1 MLRKSKIRLLA
12 VISTIII
19 AFAGLTTSVWA
30 KIEIDTSKMPPGY
43 VLVKKTDKN
52 IAPGITETQIVSNTK
67 QGDMQQIDYLME
79 VDMSENSSTKVVASY
94 GANYDASSWELAT
107 MAEQIDGYEAY
118 MKKNGIK
125 NEEVVAAVNA
135 DFFNM
140 GTGEPMGAL
149 VMNGKIIKKPTDL
162 YFCITKDGKADLRE
176 ANEPLDDVEQ
186 AVGGRL
192 WLVKDGKVQPMT
204 DHVRMT
210 REAIGIKADGSIV
223 TFTTHG
229 ISDKSA
235 GRSTDELASMMA
247 AAGCVDA
254 IQIDG
259 GGSATYM
266 AKYEGTDKIEVRN
279 NPSDGK
285 LRSVSSGLLFISTSV
300 KDGVFD
306 HSSITPNE
314 EVYTPGQTVEFKAV
328 GVDGGGG
335 EAPIPQEITWN
346 VEDTELATIDA
357 KTGIA
362 TLKDDKEGT
371 LIVNQIYKGQIVGTA
386 SIEIRHPDSISFK
399 TEEVSLGFEASSTL
413 GLEVRWQQQD
423 VHIVDGDINW
433 ELSNPDMG
441 RFEGNTFISS
451 DGKTLEG
458 TITARSKYNSDVNG
472 SIHAIIGKLPTI
484 AWDFEDQVVKDDETG
499 KETVIPAKE
508 YWEIGKGSN
517 ADTPFKVMP
526 SVEDGTVDANAE
538 IVDID
543 TGEVRMGKNA
553 LKLSYDFTKSPDA
566 TRGAYFGT
574 KDDYEVPGTPTAIG
588 VWVWAPDGI
597 DNFWLRGQVPYMQ
610 ADGTW
615 SNGSTTYVDFTYQP
629 NQKLPDGTIV
639 SKEESGI
646 NWEGWKYLEADLTQ
660 KGATKF
666 KLQAGATFR
675 IMYVPGIGMGTKTA
689 GSIYLDNM
697 QFVYGTNV
705 EDTDSPIVDTLEYST
720 DNVTYNS
727 FGDNAVINSNKISF
741 MSTFHDIQNKYSKG
755 IEYDLVRMYVDGVN
769 VGVKGQDE
777 SGETIFSDN
786 FIIDDSKNTS
796 YLYDMEF
803 ANGLHSIKTV
813 IRDKGGNE
821 TEYTEHFLVQGN
833 NAEHTSLSLEKAST
847 ANPVLGKKY
856 ELLIKTNRLDD
867 LDEISAKIS
876 IKKAF
881 AQDYEIIWND
891 DFNEVSNTYNANKGV
906 LSISGKRKAEASNT
920 GEGIIATIRLKMP
933 TDIKQGT
940 EFVYSVTNGSATYN
954 SDKAEHYA
962 KSFSTDKESIEVFAP
977 LNVKTDTMFL
987 GKSGKIY
994 VTDADGHKVEDA
1006 LVYVDGT
1013 NQLVGK
1019 TNVEGFIETEELS
1032 KSVAQFSIYAKKD
1045 EDISFIY
1052 TDFCFAIAGS
1062 EDGLPQHIMS
1072 HAVKDATTQKSISWF
1087 TDPFASNDKAVMQ
1100 IATKADYDTSGETAF
1115 NVINGTTKIIKLNG
1129 SANQGDNH
1137 AFRLNSVI
1145 AEGLKPG
1152 TAYVYRVGD
1161 EKQYSDI
1168 KSFTTPY
1175 ENKNVNFFVL
1185 GDIQTLDMDRTN
1197 RIASTLMN
1205 SGVSYDFGLQ
1215 TGDAVDNG
1223 AKFEYWDGIANLY
1236 GELLDSTNM
1245 IHVFGNHEYEGDLSG
1260 SNSKAIYNIPT
1271 ENNGDYYSF
1280 KYGNVYF
1287 AVINYTKDTTKLD
1300 NAMKWLIADAKA
1312 SDATWKVVAVHQPP
1326 YFTNPTGG
1334 NDLMHKVLPPA
1345 CDEADIDF
1353 VFSGHDHTYNRTK
1366 PLVGGKVNEKGT
1378 VYMISGTTGDKMYPT
1393 VDSGFEFEKYI
1404 TSFDGVYM
1412 TVSVTANTFKIEAR
1426 EANGN
1431 LLDSYTRTKS
1441 FACDDNGHEYVLK
1454 EGLVSCVHCKEVIE
1468 LSNFT
1473 GILKDSVSGKTMG
1486 YIGGQMQVGWKQFDD
1501 QVYFFNEKGYS
1512 EKVTI
1517 IKRDEPSC
1525 MVQERTVYHC
1535 DVANDNYEV
1544 VGTRPPLHIYEN
1556 KEDGSRICKVC
1567 GWKQVDISQLDIKLN
1582 YDAYYYN
1589 GSPRR
1594 ATMEVSYTDEKG
1606 KKTIFKQGSEFL
1618 ISCSNN
1624 VYPGKATYEF
1634 IPIEVNIGDAVDRHC
1649 GSITGGRFKRT
1660 YDILLRKP
1668 KEVKA
1673 TDITENSVKLSWD
1686 NVACVTGYEVYQYDE
1701 VNKEYKLLK
1710 TLPIEEN
1717 SKSSEFT
1724 VNNLHSVQNYKF
1736 KIRSYLKG
1744 VDGKTY
1750 YSDFTKD
1757 KVVKTTSIAV
1767 DTPENLKATDVQE
1780 AVLTLSWDKVI
1791 NAMGYKVYQYN
1802 SETNK
1807 YEVIRTITNNT
1818 CMLKKLKPDATYKFK
1833 VRAYVVE
1840 NAKYSYSD
1848 YTEEISVKTK
1858 TIPTTISAPILNS
1871 AKVSKGVLTLSWNK
1885 VDNAT
1890 AYNVYRYNRQTKKYE
1905 NITWTK
1911 ETSIELKG
1919 EPKGE
1924 INTYRIKAYYNK
1936 LNTVVLS
1943 NYSQAQSAKIL
1954 DSTVLSTVN
1963 ATETTL
1969 SFTWKP
1975 VKGATGYT
1983 VYRREI
1989 REKEWKSLGA
1999 TTKTTYTDNTCEVGV
2014 SYAYRILP
2022 YGKVNGVAYFGPY
2035 SDSVK
2040 GMLLGS
2046 TIEAPTLDPIV
2057 ASKGVLTLSWNG
2069 VNNAT
2074 GYEIYHY
2081 NRQIG
2086 KYEKIAETN
2095 ELTIALTEQPKG
2107 EIDTY
2112 RVKAYFESGE
2122 RVISSRYSNAQSA
2135 KLFENAVLSS
2145 AEQVEGESVD
2155 SEEEPKDNLK
2165 LTWTKV
2171 DGANGYTIYRMERE
2185 KKVWERLGATANS
2198 TYIDTTCVEGVHYS
2212 YRILPY
2218 GKVNGAVFFG
2228 PYSKF
2233 VEGMLFK
2240 KVEVTDAKYREE
2252 KIEIAWSEVPGV
2264 VGYNVYR
2271 YNVETENWDTLQSVI
2286 EGTKYFDETVVAG
2299 ETYAYIIKPYYR
2311 TLTHKV
2317 KYGPNSEMLTIK
2329 AE

>member
-1 MLRKSKIRLLA
+1 MLGERSKRLFTAIFVLMLTF
-12 VISTIII
+12 V
-19 AFAGLTTSVWA
+19 GLTTPVQA
-30 KIEIDTSKMPPGY
+30 NIEIDTGKMPPGY
-43 VLVKKTDKN
+43 VLVKKTDRK
-52 IAPGITETQIVSNTK
+52 IAPGITETQLVSNTK

-79 VDMSENSSTKVVASY
+79 VDMSEKSSIKVVASY
-94 GANYDASSWELAT
+94 GSDYDTSSWELAT
-107 MAEQIDGYEAY
+107 MAEQIEGYEAY

-149 VMNGKIIKKPTDL
+149 VMNGKIIKKPTDV

-176 ANEPLDDVEQ
+176 ADEPLDDVEQ
-186 AVGGRL
+186 AVGGKL

-210 REAIGIKADGSIV
+210 REAIGLKADGSIV

-235 GRSTDELASMMA
+235 GRSTDELAAMMA

-285 LRSVSSGLLFISTSV
+285 LRAVSSGLLFISTSV

-314 EVYTPGQTVEFKAV
+314 EVYTPGQTIKFEAV

-335 EAPIPQEITWN
+335 EALIPEGITWSVDN
-346 VEDTELATIDA
+346 TELATIDA
-357 KTGIA
+357 KTGVA
-362 TLKDDKEGT
+362 TLKDKEGT
-371 LIVNQIYKGQIVGTA
+371 LTVNQIHNGQTVGTA

-399 TEEVSLGFEASSTL
+399 TEEVSLGFEATSTL
-413 GLEVRWQQQD
+413 GLEVRWQQRE

-433 ELSNPDMG
+433 ELSNPEMG
-441 RFEGNTFISS
+441 HFEGNTFISS

-458 TITARSKYNSDVNG
+458 IITAHSRYNQEVKG
-472 SIHAIIGKLPTI
+472 SIHAIIGKLPTV
-484 AWDFEDQVVKDDETG
+484 AWDFEDQVIKNEETG
-499 KETVIPAKE
+499 EETVIPAKE
-508 YWEIGKGSN
+508 YWKIGKGSN
-517 ADTPFKVMP
+517 VDTPFKVMP

-588 VWVWAPDGI
+588 VWVWAPEGI

-639 SKEESGI
+639 SKEDSGI

-705 EDTDSPIVDTLEYST
+705 EDTDSPSIDTLEYST

-727 FGDNAVINSNKISF
+727 FGDNAIINSNKISF
-741 MSTFHDIQNKYSKG
+741 ASTFHDIQNKYSKG
-755 IEYDLVRMYVDGVN
+755 IAYDLVRMYVDGVN
-769 VGVKGQDE
+769 VGVKGQSE
-777 SGETIFSDN
+777 SGETIFADN

-821 TEYTEHFLVQGN
+821 TECTEHFLVQGN

-847 ANPVLGKKY
+847 SNPVLGKPY
-856 ELLIKTNRLDD
+856 ELQIKTNRLDD

-876 IKKAF
+876 IRKTF
-881 AQDYEIIWND
+881 AQNYKIIWNE
-891 DFNEVSNTYNANKGV
+891 DFTEVSNTYNANKGI
-906 LSISGKRKAEASNT
+906 LSISGKCKAEATNT
-920 GEGIIATIRLKMP
+920 GEGIIATIRLMMP
-933 TDIKQGT
+933 TNIKQGT
-940 EFVYSVTNGSATYN
+940 EFTYSVTNGSATYK

-977 LNVKTDTMFL
+977 LNIVADTMFL
-987 GKSGKIY
+987 GKSGKVH
-994 VTDADGHKVEDA
+994 VTDANGHNIEGA
-1006 LVYVDGT
+1006 SVYVEGIDQLLGIT
-1013 NQLVGK
+1013 NA
-1019 TNVEGFIETEELS
+1019 EGFIETEELS
-1032 KSVAQFSIYAKKD
+1032 KNVAQFSIYAKKD

-1052 TDFCFAIAGS
+1052 TDFCFEIAGS
-1062 EDGLPQHIMS
+1062 EDGIPQHIMS

-1100 IATKADYDTSGETAF
+1100 IATKTDYDESGEKAF
-1115 NVINGTTKIIKLNG
+1115 KVVNGTTQIIKLNG

-1145 AEGLKPG
+1145 ASGLKPG

-1161 EKQYSDI
+1161 EKQYSDM

-1175 ENKNVNFFVL
+1175 NNKNVNFFVL
-1185 GDIQTLDMDRTN
+1185 GDIQTLDMERTN
-1197 RIASTLMN
+1197 KIASTLMN

-1236 GELLDSTNM
+1236 GELLNSTNM

-1271 ENNGDYYSF
+1271 DNNGDYYSL

-1287 AVINYTKDTTKLD
+1287 AVINYTKDTAKLD
-1300 NAMKWLIADAKA
+1300 NAMKWLVADAKA
-1312 SDATWKVVAVHQPP
+1312 SDATWKVVAVHQPA

-1345 CDEADIDF
+1345 CDEAGIDF

-1366 PLVGGKVNEKGT
+1366 PLIGGKVDEKGT

-1412 TVSVTANTFKIEAR
+1412 TVSTTANTFKIEAR

-1431 LLDSYTRTKS
+1431 LLDSYIRTKS
-1441 FACDDNGHEYVLK
+1441 FICDEKGHEYVLK
-1454 EGLVSCVHCKEVIE
+1454 DGMVSCVHCKAVTE

-1486 YIGGQMQVGWKQFDD
+1486 YIGGQMQVGWKQFED
-1501 QVYFFNEKGYS
+1501 QVYFFNDKGYS

-1517 IKRDEPSC
+1517 VKRDEPSC

-1535 DVANDNYEV
+1535 DAASENYEV

-1556 KEDGSRICKVC
+1556 HEDGSRICKIC
-1567 GWKQVDISQLDIKLN
+1567 GWKQIDISQLDIKLN

-1624 VYPGKATYEF
+1624 IYPGKATYEF

-1660 YDILLRKP
+1660 YDILLRTP
-1668 KEVKA
+1668 KEINA
-1673 TDITENSVKLSWD
+1673 TDITENSVKLSWS
-1686 NVACVTGYEVYQYDE
+1686 NVDSVSGYEVHQYDE
-1701 VNKEYKLLK
+1701 ESKEYKLLK
-1710 TLPIEEN
+1710 AIPVEKNNKTI
-1717 SKSSEFT
+1717 EFT
-1724 VNNLHSVQNYKF
+1724 VDNLHSVQTYKF
-1736 KIRSYLKG
+1736 KVRSYLKG
-1744 VDGKTY
+1744 ADGNTY
-1750 YSDFTKD
+1750 YSDFTKERA
-1757 KVVKTTSIAV
+1757 VKTASIAV
-1767 DTPENLKATDVQE
+1767 DRPVNLKCSDVQE
-1780 AVLTLSWDKVI
+1780 AMLTLSWDKVT
-1791 NAMGYKVYQYN
+1791 NATGYKVYQYN
-1802 SETNK
+1802 ADKKK
-1807 YEVIRTITNNT
+1807 YEVVRTITNNT
-1818 CMLKKLKPDATYKFK
+1818 CTISKLKPDTAYKFK
-1833 VRAYVVE
+1833 IRAYVVE
-1840 NAKYSYSD
+1840 NAKYSYSN
-1848 YTEEISVKTK
+1848 YTEAIEVKTK
-1858 TIPTTISAPILNS
+1858 AIPTKIAAPVLDPIK
-1871 AKVSKGVLTLSWNK
+1871 ASKGVLELSWNK

-1890 AYNVYRYNRQTKKYE
+1890 AYNVYRYNRQTNKYE

-1911 ETSIELKG
+1911 ETSIELKE

-1924 INTYRIKAYYNK
+1924 INTYRVKAYYNK
-1936 LNTVVLS
+1936 LGNRVLS
-1943 NYSQAQSAKIL
+1943 TYSKSQSAKLL
-1954 DSTVLSTVN
+1954 DG
-1963 ATETTL
+1963 TTL
-1969 SFTWKP
+1969 SKINATKETLNFTWSP

-1983 VYRREI
+1983 VYRRETS
-1989 REKEWKSLGA
+1989 EKSWKSLGA
-1999 TTKTTYTDNTCEVGV
+1999 TTKTAYTDKNCEIGV

-2035 SDSVK
+2035 STSVK
-2040 GMLLGS
+2040 GMLIGS
-2046 TIEAPTLDPIV
+2046 TIEAPVLNSIK
-2057 ASKGVLTLSWNG
+2057 ASKGVLTLSWNKIG
-2069 VNNAT
+2069 NAT
-2074 GYEIYHY
+2074 GYDIYHY
-2081 NRQIG
+2081 NRQIS
-2086 KYEKIAETN
+2086 KYEKIAETQD
-2095 ELTIALTEQPKG
+2095 LTIELKEQPKG

-2122 RVISSRYSNAQSA
+2122 RIISSRYSNAQSA
-2135 KLFENAVLSS
+2135 KLFDNTVLSPV
-2145 AEQVEGESVD
+2145 EQIQGDATE
-2155 SEEEPKDNLK
+2155 SEEVQDNLK

-2171 DGANGYTIYRMERE
+2171 NGASGYTIYRMETE
-2185 KKVWERLGATANS
+2185 KKVWERLAATSNTTYTDS
-2198 TYIDTTCVEGVHYS
+2198 TCIEGTHYA

-2218 GKVNGAVFFG
+2218 GKVNGVAFFG
-2228 PYSKF
+2228 PYSNS
-2233 VEGMLFK
+2233 VEGMVFK
-2240 KVEVTDAKYREE
+2240 KLEVVESKYNEG
-2252 KIEIAWSEVPGV
+2252 KIEISWTEVPGTK
-2264 VGYNVYR
+2264 GYNVYR
-2271 YNVETENWDTLQSVI
+2271 YNAETEKWNTMKSVIKGTTYIDEAVI
-2286 EGTKYFDETVVAG
+2286 EGESY
-2299 ETYAYIIKPYYR
+2299 TYMIKPYYW
-2311 TLTHKV
+2311 TLAHKV
-2317 KYGPNSEMLTIK
+2317 KYGASSEEITVGT
-2329 AE
+2329 E

>member
-12 VISTIII
+12 VIVTIII
-19 AFAGLTTSVWA
+19 AFAGFTTSVWA

-79 VDMSENSSTKVVASY
+79 IDMSENSSTKVVASY
-94 GANYDASSWELAT
+94 GANYDASSWELST
-107 MAEQIDGYEAY
+107 MAEQIEGYEAY
-118 MKKNGIK
+118 MKKNGIE

-149 VMNGKIIKKPTDL
+149 VMNGKIIKKPTDV
-162 YFCITKDGKADLRE
+162 YFCITKEGKADLRE

-235 GRSTDELASMMA
+235 GRSTDELAAMMA
-247 AAGCVDA
+247 AVGCVDA

-266 AKYEGTDKIEVRN
+266 AKYEGTDEIEVRN

-285 LRSVSSGLLFISTSV
+285 LRSVSSGLLFVSTSM

-314 EVYTPGQTVEFKAV
+314 EVYTPGQTIEFKAV

-335 EAPIPQEITWN
+335 EAPIPEDITWSVN
-346 VEDTELATIDA
+346 DTGLATIDPQ
-357 KTGIA
+357 TGIA
-362 TLKDDKEGT
+362 TLKDKEGT
-371 LIVNQIYKGQIVGTA
+371 LVVNQIYKDEVVGTA
-386 SIEIRHPDSISFK
+386 SIEIRYPDSISFK
-399 TEEVSLGFEASSTL
+399 TEEISLGFEASSTL
-413 GLEVRWQQQD
+413 GLEVRWQQQE
-423 VHIVDGDINW
+423 VHIVEGDINW
-433 ELSNPDMG
+433 ELSNPEMG
-441 RFEGNTFISS
+441 HFEGNTFISS

-458 TITARSKYNSDVNG
+458 TITAHSKYNSEVKG
-472 SIHAIIGKLPTI
+472 SIHAIIGKLPSV
-484 AWDFEDQVVKDDETG
+484 AWDFEDQVITNGETG
-499 KETVIPAKE
+499 EETVIPAKE
-508 YWEIGKGSN
+508 YWKIGKGSN

-526 SVEDGTVDANAE
+526 STEDGTVDANAE

-574 KDDYEVPGTPTAIG
+574 KEDYEVPGTPTAIG
-588 VWVWAPDGI
+588 VWVYAPEGI

-639 SKEESGI
+639 SKEDSGI

-705 EDTDSPIVDTLEYST
+705 EDTDSPVIDTLEYST
-720 DNVTYNS
+720 DNVAYNS

-755 IEYDLVRMYVDGVN
+755 IDYDLVRMYVDGVN

-777 SGETIFSDN
+777 SGETIFADN

-821 TEYTEHFLVQGN
+821 TEYTEHFLVQGD
-833 NAEHTSLSLEKAST
+833 NAEHTSLSLERAST
-847 ANPVLGKKY
+847 TNPVLGQPY
-856 ELLIKTNRLDD
+856 ELQIKTNRLDD
-867 LDEISAKIS
+867 LDEISARIS
-876 IKKAF
+876 IKNEF
-881 AQDYEIIWND
+881 AENYEIVWNE
-891 DFNEVSNTYNANKGV
+891 DFSEMTNTYNANKEIF
-906 LSISGKRKAEASNT
+906 SISGKRKKEAVNS
-920 GEGIIATIRLKMP
+920 GEGVIATIRLKMP
-933 TDIKQGT
+933 TNIKKGT
-940 EFVYSVTNGSATYN
+940 ELVYSVTNGSATYN
-954 SDKAEHYA
+954 SQKADNYA

-977 LNVKTDTMFL
+977 LNIEADTIFL

-994 VTDADGHKVEDA
+994 VTDADGHKIEGA
-1006 LVYVDGT
+1006 SVYLEGT
-1013 NQLVGK
+1013 NHCLGV
-1019 TNVEGFIETEELS
+1019 TNTEGFIETEELS
-1032 KSVAQFSIYAKKD
+1032 KSVAQFSIYAEKD
-1045 EDISFIY
+1045 EEVSFIY
-1052 TDFCFAIAGS
+1052 TDFCYAISGN

-1072 HAVKDATTQKSISWF
+1072 HAVKDATTQKSVSWF
-1087 TDPFASNDKAVMQ
+1087 TNPFATNDKAVMQ
-1100 IATKADYDTSGETAF
+1100 IAMKSDYDVSKEKAF
-1115 NVINGTTKIIKLNG
+1115 KSVAGTTQIIKLNG
-1129 SANQGDNH
+1129 SANQEDNH
-1137 AFRLNSVI
+1137 GFRLNSVI
-1145 AEGLKPG
+1145 ATELQPG

-1161 EKQYSDI
+1161 GEQYSDI

-1175 ENKNVNFFVL
+1175 DNKNVNFFVL
-1185 GDIQTLDMDRTN
+1185 GDIQTLDMERTN

-1205 SGVSYDFGLQ
+1205 NGISYDFGLQ

-1223 AKFEYWDGIANLY
+1223 AKFEYWNGIANLY
-1236 GELLDSTNM
+1236 GELLNSTDM

-1260 SNSKAIYNIPT
+1260 GNSKAIYNIPT

-1287 AVINYTKDTTKLD
+1287 AVINYTKDLAKLD
-1300 NAMKWLIADAKA
+1300 SAMKWLVADAKA

-1334 NDLMHKVLPPA
+1334 NDLMNKILPPV
-1345 CDEADIDF
+1345 CDEAEIDF
-1353 VFSGHDHTYNRTK
+1353 VFSGHDHTYTRTK
-1366 PLVGGKVNEKGT
+1366 PLIDGKVDKDGT

-1393 VDSGFEFEKYI
+1393 IDSGFEFDKNI

-1441 FACDDNGHEYVLK
+1441 FICDEKGHEYVLK
-1454 EGLVSCVHCKEVIE
+1454 EGLVSCVHCKDVKK
-1468 LSNFT
+1468 LSDFT
-1473 GILKDSVSGKTMG
+1473 GILKDDDTGKTMG
-1486 YIGGQMQVGWKQFDD
+1486 YIGGQMQIGWKQFGD
-1501 QVYFFNEKGYS
+1501 QVYFFNENGYS
-1512 EKVTI
+1512 ENVTI
-1517 IKRDEPSC
+1517 VKREEPSC

-1535 DVANDNYEV
+1535 DAAPEDYEI
-1544 VGTRPPLHIYEN
+1544 VGTRPPLHTYEN
-1556 KEDGSRICKVC
+1556 QTDGSRICKVC

-1594 ATMEVSYTDEKG
+1594 AIMEVSYTDEKG

-1618 ISCSNN
+1618 ISCTNN
-1624 VYPGKATYEF
+1624 IYPGKATYEF

-1668 KEVKA
+1668 NEIKA
-1673 TDITENSVKLSWD
+1673 TDITENLVKLSWD
-1686 NVACVTGYEVYQYDE
+1686 NVANVTGYEVYQYDE
-1701 VNKEYKLLK
+1701 ESKDYKLIK
-1710 TLPIEEN
+1710 TLPIGGSEN
-1717 SKSSEFT
+1717 SNEFI

-1736 KIRSYLKG
+1736 KVCSYLKG
-1744 VDGKTY
+1744 DDGNTY
-1750 YSDFTKD
+1750 YSNFTKE
-1757 KVVKTTSIAV
+1757 KTVKTASIPV
-1767 DTPENLKATDVQE
+1767 GTPVNLKQDNVQE
-1780 AVLTLSWDKVI
+1780 TTLTLIWDRV
-1791 NAMGYKVYQYN
+1791 ADATGYKVYQYN
-1802 SETNK
+1802 SDKKK
-1807 YEVIRTITNNT
+1807 YDVIRTITENT
-1818 CMLKKLKPDATYKFK
+1818 CTISKLQPDVEYKFK

-1840 NAKYSYSD
+1840 NKKYSYSD
-1848 YTEEISVKTK
+1848 YTEVLNVKTK
-1858 TIPTTISAPILNS
+1858 AIPRTIETPVLEPIKAN
-1871 AKVSKGVLTLSWNK
+1871 KGVLTLSWNK
-1885 VDNAT
+1885 VADAT
-1890 AYNVYRYNRQTKKYE
+1890 AYNVYRFNRKTNKYE
-1905 NITWTK
+1905 NIAWTK
-1911 ETSIELKG
+1911 ETSIELKE

-1936 LNTVVLS
+1936 LGKIVLS
-1943 NYSQAQSAKIL
+1943 NYSKSQSAKIL
-1954 DSTVLSTVN
+1954 DSTILSDVT
-1963 ATETTL
+1963 ATKTTL
-1969 SFTWKP
+1969 SFTWNQ

-1983 VYRREI
+1983 VYRRETS
-1989 REKEWKSLGA
+1989 EKEWKSLGA
-1999 TTKTTYTDNTCEVGV
+1999 TTKTTYTDTHCEIGV
-2014 SYAYRILP
+2014 SYAYRILPYAKVNGVAYFGSYSVSVKGMLLGSTIEAPVLEPIKASKGVLTLFWNKVDNATGYDIYHYNRQNSKYEKIAETEDLTIALEGQPKGEIDTYRVKAHFASGERVISSRYSNSQSAKLFDNTILSPIEQVAEESEKGEEEIKDNLKLTWTKVNGANGYTIYRMETEKKVWESLGATKGTSYTDTTCVEGTRYAYRILP
-2022 YGKVNGVAYFGPY
+2022 YGKVNGVA
-2035 SDSVK
+2035 
-2040 GMLLGS
+2040 
-2046 TIEAPTLDPIV
+2046 
-2057 ASKGVLTLSWNG
+2057 
-2069 VNNAT
+2069 
-2074 GYEIYHY
+2074 
-2081 NRQIG
+2081 
-2086 KYEKIAETN
+2086 
-2095 ELTIALTEQPKG
+2095 
-2107 EIDTY
+2107 
-2112 RVKAYFESGE
+2112 
-2122 RVISSRYSNAQSA
+2122 
-2135 KLFENAVLSS
+2135 
-2145 AEQVEGESVD
+2145 
-2155 SEEEPKDNLK
+2155 
-2165 LTWTKV
+2165 
-2171 DGANGYTIYRMERE
+2171 
-2185 KKVWERLGATANS
+2185 
-2198 TYIDTTCVEGVHYS
+2198 
-2212 YRILPY
+2212 
-2218 GKVNGAVFFG
+2218 FFG
-2228 PYSKF
+2228 PYSNS
-2233 VEGMLFK
+2233 VEGMVFDKLEI
-2240 KVEVTDAKYREE
+2240 VDSKYDEG
-2252 KIEIAWSEVPGV
+2252 KIEISWTEVPGV
-2264 VGYNVYR
+2264 IGYNVYR
-2271 YNVETENWDTLQSVI
+2271 YNSKTEKWDTIQSVLK
-2286 EGTKYFDETVVAG
+2286 GTSYVDETVTVG
-2299 ETYAYIIKPYYR
+2299 ETYTYTIKPYYR
-2311 TLTHKV
+2311 TLAHKV
-2317 KYGPNSEMLTIK
+2317 KYGSSSEEVTISTK
-2329 AE
+2329 